1 MLFFYQLLILLSSV
15 KYVLSAVTKPQTFD
29 PIANPTG
36 APSSNNGIQLD
47 INQSFEASFGIVAKS
62 SSSIESSLSSGN
74 VAIIVQALNDINQA
88 FSHLALLFRYSV
100 KFDETVL
107 TFYAN
112 SFALLFFKFQSL
124 LQIIYKS
131 PLIYF
136 YVKGTLASIAIQFQI
151 IFRYFNIIGFN
162 VLGVAQQKG
171 EIDSGTWASVGIQF
185 NFGAGITTFKL
196 DTSA

>member
-107 TFYAN
+107 VKFFY
-112 SFALLFFKFQSL
+112 S
-124 LQIIYKS
+124 
-131 PLIYF
+131 
-136 YVKGTLASIAIQFQI
+136 TLS
-151 IFRYFNIIGFN
+151 
-162 VLGVAQQKG
+162 QQKG